1 MKTKL
6 TKIQTRARN
15 YCNDLLQR
23 GGMTINVE
31 WRKSSS
37 YGRCPVIEYGR
48 EKIAYAS
55 GCGYDKLSA
64 ALVEA
69 LSFLLPETEETGCG
83 GGLSK
88 CSGAGLSS
96 VQTCLQENGW
106 TLEQTANGKTFDAF
120 KLSRA

>member
-6 TKIQTRARN
+6 TKMQSRARN
-15 YCNDLLQR
+15 FCRAAREN
-23 GGMTINVE
+23 GGRTINVE
-31 WRKSSS
+31 WRKSPS
-37 YGRCPVIEYGR
+37 YGYCPVIEYGR
-48 EKIAYAS
+48 EKVAYAS

-69 LSFLLPETEETGCG
+69 LSFLLPGTEETGCG

-106 TLEQTANGKTFDAF
+106 TLEHIANGETFDAF